1 MCSALAAA
9 AAPRS
14 FSTWAKEGRADV
26 KYVKCAACEAAIAEL
41 HKQVAKARAG
51 GSTSE
56 EAIHAQIEAVCKP
69 ESDGGAWLRA
79 VDLVEEGDAL
89 RLVAQATDGPCE
101 RECATVTLACEAA
114 LEGGADELGEQL
126 YVSELDAAKL
136 AAEHCASKCRK
147 PPPPLDAQ
155 RQAGPPFRPFT
166 DLERAQR
173 DHERGVPP
181 PPGVLA
187 DVDLDRMLGLVDDGS
202 LPDDGSPE
210 AVARAADAFRP
221 L

>member
-1 MCSALAAA
+1 MLSALAAA

-79 VDLVEEGDAL
+79 VDLVEEGDA
-89 RLVAQATDGPCE
+89 
-101 RECATVTLACEAA
+101 
-114 LEGGADELGEQL
+114 
-126 YVSELDAAKL
+126 
-136 AAEHCASKCRK
+136 
-147 PPPPLDAQ
+147 
-155 RQAGPPFRPFT
+155 
-166 DLERAQR
+166 
-173 DHERGVPP
+173 
-181 PPGVLA
+181 
-187 DVDLDRMLGLVDDGS
+187 
-202 LPDDGSPE
+202 
-210 AVARAADAFRP
+210 AVARRGVQRRP
-221 L
+221 AVELRWIASRERTL

>member
-1 MCSALAAA
+1 MLSALASA

-79 VDLVEEGDAL
+79 VDLVEDGDAL
-89 RLVAQATDGPCE
+89 RLVAQATGRGARDEATGP
-101 RECATVTLACEAA
+101 REE
-114 LEGGADELGEQL
+114 EEE
-126 YVSELDAAKL
+126 E
-136 AAEHCASKCRK
+136 E
-147 PPPPLDAQ
+147 
-155 RQAGPPFRPFT
+155 
-166 DLERAQR
+166 E
-173 DHERGVPP
+173 EEE
-181 PPGVLA
+181 
-187 DVDLDRMLGLVDDGS
+187 DD
-202 LPDDGSPE
+202 
-210 AVARAADAFRP
+210 ADA
-221 L
+221 

>member
-1 MCSALAAA
+1 MLSALAAA

-89 RLVAQATDGPCE
+89 RLVAQPNDGPCE

-114 LEGGADELGEQL
+114 LEGGADELGELL

-166 DLERAQR
+166 DFERAQR

-187 DVDLDRMLGLVDDGS
+187 DVDLDRMLGLDDDGS